1 MRAPCKTGE
10 MLRAAWLDAVRRR
23 VQIELHQSEKRV
35 EKRKPLEVE
44 MDAKKKWF
52 DHCKDDVCH
61 QCFLP

>member
-1 MRAPCKTGE
+1 